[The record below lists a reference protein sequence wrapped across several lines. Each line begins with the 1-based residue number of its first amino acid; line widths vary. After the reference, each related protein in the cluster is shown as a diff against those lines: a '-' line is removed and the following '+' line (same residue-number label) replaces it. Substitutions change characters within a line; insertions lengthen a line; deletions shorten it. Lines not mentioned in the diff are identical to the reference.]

1 MITHVFDTSAVLAHY
16 FNEPGADEVERIWQ
30 DHRNEIGLSALS
42 VTELRGRLGALVSDR
57 GEVERAMRL
66 YTEEITT
73 VVAVDRVVARR
84 AADLRE
90 NARIRLPLVD
100 AVIAATA
107 GVSSAILVH
116 RDPHYASLG
125 AAANAPQQLVLPDR
139 L

>member
-73 VVAVDRVVARR
+73 VLAVDRNVARR

-90 NARIRLPLVD
+90 TARVRLPLVD

-116 RDPHYASLG
+116 RDPHYAALG
-125 AAANAPQQLVLPDR
+125 AAADAPQQLVLPDR